1 MNDLRPLLLLAAVT
15 VLPAIAE
22 EPPLTPA
29 ARIRGEVA
37 ALASDVE
44 AAGGVGVAFV
54 STSSSLNFVPGRAW
68 ILTLWV
74 EDAPAYGGAYFI
86 LSEVDGRRTGE
97 LLRAPGPDGTLEL
110 TGDDLARFL
119 RRVDLDPAPIEAA
132 FERYHRGARRGGRRR
147 GPLRRGRTRGAR
159 ARRPRA
165 GARRRGAPGR

>member
-1 MNDLRPLLLLAAVT
+1 MPAERANVVRLLLRVALLTLALAAA
-15 VLPAIAE
+15 VLPAAIAD
-22 EPPLTPA
+22 EPPPTPA
-29 ARIRGEVA
+29 DRIRGEVA

-54 STSSSLNFVPGRAW
+54 TTSSSLNFVPGRAW

-132 FERYHRGARRGGRRR
+132 FERYHRGARRGGQRR
-147 GPLRRGRTRGAR
+147 
-159 ARRPRA
+159 
-165 GARRRGAPGR
+165 